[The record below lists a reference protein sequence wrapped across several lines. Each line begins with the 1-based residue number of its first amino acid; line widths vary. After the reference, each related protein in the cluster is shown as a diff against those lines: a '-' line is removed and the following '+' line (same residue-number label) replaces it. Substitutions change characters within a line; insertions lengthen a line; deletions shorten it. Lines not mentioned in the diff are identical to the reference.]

1 MMKDLIV
8 EATGNTPA
16 VRFSGSTGVMEL
28 RGESYPENSFAF
40 FDPLIAWLRRLLEQ
54 TELPVAFEVE
64 VAYMN
69 TSSIR
74 AMVDMLDL
82 LEEAHL
88 AGRLVTVRW
97 LHDPENERAI
107 DVGEEFREDLTLPFE
122 IAALAD

>member
-16 VRFSGSTGVMEL
+16 VRFSGSTGVLEL

-40 FDPLIAWLRRLLEQ
+40 FDPLIAWLRGFLEG
-54 TELPVAFEVE
+54 TDLPVAFEVE

-74 AMVDMLDL
+74 AMVAMLDL

>member
-1 MMKDLIV
+1 MKDLIV

-16 VRFSGSTGVMEL
+16 VRFWGSTGVLEL

-40 FDPLIAWLRRLLEQ
+40 FDPLIAWLRGFLDG
-54 TELPVAFEVE
+54 TDLPVAFEVE